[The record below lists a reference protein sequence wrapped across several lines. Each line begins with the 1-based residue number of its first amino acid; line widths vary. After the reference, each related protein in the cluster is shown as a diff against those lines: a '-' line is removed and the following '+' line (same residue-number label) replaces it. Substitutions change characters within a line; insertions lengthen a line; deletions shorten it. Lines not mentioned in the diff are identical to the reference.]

1 MQNGAI
7 NFTNYSL
14 LEAPQNQD
22 FIAHLPKYVENT
34 KKEKRKPYWNLK
46 KTEFPYKYG
55 SLTSLSIDYR
65 VRQGALSVIDGASQT
80 TSLTLQALTGREH
93 IT

>member
-22 FIAHLPKYVENT
+22 FTVHLLKYVENLLLT
-34 KKEKRKPYWNLK
+34 LAAAAAAAAKKKKKTYWNLK
-46 KTEFPYKYG
+46 KK
-55 SLTSLSIDYR
+55 LI
-65 VRQGALSVIDGASQT
+65 SV
-80 TSLTLQALTGREH
+80 
-93 IT
+93 

>member
-22 FIAHLPKYVENT
+22 FIVHLLKYVENLLLALAAAE
-34 KKEKRKPYWNLK
+34 KKEKG
-46 KTEFPYKYG
+46 KTETIFEFEKNW
-55 SLTSLSIDYR
+55 I
-65 VRQGALSVIDGASQT
+65 SV
-80 TSLTLQALTGREH
+80 
-93 IT
+93 